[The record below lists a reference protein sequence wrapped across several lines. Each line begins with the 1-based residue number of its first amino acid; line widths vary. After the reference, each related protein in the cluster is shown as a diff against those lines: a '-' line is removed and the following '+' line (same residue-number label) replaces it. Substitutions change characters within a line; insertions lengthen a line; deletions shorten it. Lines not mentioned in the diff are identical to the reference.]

1 MAKETKSRVV
11 FQRSALGTR
20 IALLVMLCVCI
31 AAMAVAGLAIYTAKR
46 DTAALRQQALDLEKR
61 NEQLEAAWTPSSASL
76 RRSWGC
82 TCRTPSFSTQSN
94 TLKHGGKK
102 GNMEFTVGDI
112 LEGKV
117 KSITNFGAFVTLP
130 ENRTGMV
137 HISEVA
143 NTYVSDIRQHL
154 TEGQDVKVMVI
165 GNENGKINLSIKRL
179 EPKPARENN
188 RPRNNAAPAAPAAPK
203 TADQLFEER
212 LKQFMTESDSK
223 ISSIRQYSDHRTKSR
238 RR

>member
-1 MAKETKSRVV
+1 
-11 FQRSALGTR
+11 
-20 IALLVMLCVCI
+20 
-31 AAMAVAGLAIYTAKR
+31 
-46 DTAALRQQALDLEKR
+46 
-61 NEQLEAAWTPSSASL
+61 
-76 RRSWGC
+76 
-82 TCRTPSFSTQSN
+82 
-94 TLKHGGKK
+94 
-102 GNMEFTVGDI
+102 MELTVGAV

-117 KSITNFGAFVTLP
+117 KTITNFGAFIALP
-130 ENRTGMV
+130 ENKIGMV

-154 TEGQDVKVMVI
+154 TEGQGVKVIVI
-165 GNENGKINLSIKRL
+165 GVDGGKINLSMKRL
-179 EPKPARENN
+179 EAREAKSEGEFRSAPRRENN
-188 RPRNNAAPAAPAAPK
+188 PPRNRTAAPTPPPAPK